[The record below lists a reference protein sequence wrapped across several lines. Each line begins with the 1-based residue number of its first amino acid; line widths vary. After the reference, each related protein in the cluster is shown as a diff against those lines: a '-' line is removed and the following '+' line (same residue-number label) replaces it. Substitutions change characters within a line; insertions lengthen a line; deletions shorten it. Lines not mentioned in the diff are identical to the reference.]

1 MVNNKALSMLSIAEK
16 AGKTVS
22 GGFMV
27 EKALQEKKA
36 QLVLIAGDASDNT
49 KKKFMQKCEFYK
61 IPCYMSVDSSLLGK
75 TIGKEARVTVAV
87 TDVGLA
93 KQIINGINS
102 SKDLEV

>member
-1 MVNNKALSMLSIAEK
+1 MLSIAEK
-16 AGKTVS
+16 AGKVSS

-27 EKALQEKKA
+27 EKSIQEGKA
-36 QLVLIAGDASDNT
+36 QLVLISNDASDNT

-61 IPCYMSVDSSLLGK
+61 IPCYISVDSALLGK
-75 TIGKEARVTVAV
+75 TIGKESRVTVAV
-87 TDVGLA
+87 TDIGLA